1 MRAGPAF
8 GAAATWELGSTAV
21 AANPAWAGPVVTG
34 GGAGH
39 RTGYIRNAG
48 DVLAPTPAAGAA
60 LVAAD
65 VGLAACQAA
74 AVPPAAVG
82 GAGAPPVAAAAFHL
96 RWTEHV

>member
-34 GGAGH
+34 GGAGY